1 MITCG
6 RKKKQK
12 PVSPYR
18 CIFFLNISKSGLLSL
33 QELVPTA
40 SSREVPSTA
49 FHSKYN
55 LKVCLGFPT
64 KETMRILV
72 FMSESFLLTGE
83 EAPPHVVCLPFQIN
97 SPNICFKSRVV

>member
-12 PVSPYR
+12 PVSPYL

-33 QELVPTA
+33 QELIPTA
-40 SSREVPSTA
+40 SSREVLSTA

>member
-12 PVSPYR
+12 PVSPYL

-83 EAPPHVVCLPFQIN
+83 EAPPHVVCLQFQIN

>member
-6 RKKKQK
+6 RKQKQK
-12 PVSPYR
+12 PVSPYL

>member
-12 PVSPYR
+12 PVSPYL

-33 QELVPTA
+33 QELVPTT

>member
-12 PVSPYR
+12 PVSPYL

-55 LKVCLGFPT
+55 LKICLGFPT

>member
-6 RKKKQK
+6 RKNKTKT
-12 PVSPYR
+12 S
-18 CIFFLNISKSGLLSL
+18 ISLSLHFFLNISKSGLLSL

>member
-6 RKKKQK
+6 RKKKT
-12 PVSPYR
+12 VSPYR

-49 FHSKYN
+49 FHSKIQPKS
-55 LKVCLGFPT
+55 LF
-64 KETMRILV
+64 RI
-72 FMSESFLLTGE
+72 
-83 EAPPHVVCLPFQIN
+83 
-97 SPNICFKSRVV
+97 PNQRNYEDISVYV

>member
-6 RKKKQK
+6 RKKNQK
-12 PVSPYR
+12 PVSPYL